1 MSSLRKIRNVEVW
14 VYDANNLE
22 LIIGN
27 FQSMQKAAY
36 QFKVDY
42 RTILRHLDTN
52 KATIKNNKLVLF
64 FSKNSH

>member
-27 FQSMQKAAY
+27 FQSMQKAADFY
-36 QFKVDY
+36 NVNY
-42 RTILRHLDTN
+42 RLYI
-52 KATIKNNKLVLF
+52 F
-64 FSKNSH
+64 